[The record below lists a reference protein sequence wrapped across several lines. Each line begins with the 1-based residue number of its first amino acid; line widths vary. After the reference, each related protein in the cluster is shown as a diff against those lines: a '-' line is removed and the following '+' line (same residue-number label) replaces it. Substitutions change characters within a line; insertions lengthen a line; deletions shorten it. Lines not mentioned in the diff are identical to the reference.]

1 MTPDE
6 LIRDILYTDYEDN
19 AQVVTSDNKVVTGV
33 WLRGDNKL
41 VIEVIEKRFF
51 NINGTP
57 AYRLMDKDDAEDFH
71 KVTFDYIGGEARAKF
86 YRIDGNEIMP
96 Y

>member
-6 LIRDILYTDYEDN
+6 LIRDILCTGYEDN

-41 VIEVIEKRFF
+41 VIEVIEERF
-51 NINGTP
+51 
-57 AYRLMDKDDAEDFH
+57 LSEQ
-71 KVTFDYIGGEARAKF
+71 E
-86 YRIDGNEIMP
+86 NEK
-96 Y
+96 

>member
-6 LIRDILYTDYEDN
+6 LIRDILCTDYEDN

-41 VIEVIEKRFF
+41 VIEVIEERF
-51 NINGTP
+51 
-57 AYRLMDKDDAEDFH
+57 LSEQEKE
-71 KVTFDYIGGEARAKF
+71 K
-86 YRIDGNEIMP
+86 
-96 Y
+96 

>member
-6 LIRDILYTDYEDN
+6 LIRDILCTDYEDN

-41 VIEVIEKRFF
+41 VIETIEKRF
-51 NINGTP
+51 
-57 AYRLMDKDDAEDFH
+57 L
-71 KVTFDYIGGEARAKF
+71 
-86 YRIDGNEIMP
+86 NEQENEK
-96 Y
+96 

>member
-6 LIRDILYTDYEDN
+6 LIRDILCTGYKDN

-41 VIEVIEKRFF
+41 VIETIEKRF
-51 NINGTP
+51 
-57 AYRLMDKDDAEDFH
+57 L
-71 KVTFDYIGGEARAKF
+71 
-86 YRIDGNEIMP
+86 NEQENEK
-96 Y
+96 

>member
-6 LIRDILYTDYEDN
+6 LIRDILCTGYKDN

-41 VIEVIEKRFF
+41 VIEVIEERF
-51 NINGTP
+51 
-57 AYRLMDKDDAEDFH
+57 LSEQ
-71 KVTFDYIGGEARAKF
+71 E
-86 YRIDGNEIMP
+86 NEK
-96 Y
+96 

>member
-6 LIRDILYTDYEDN
+6 LIRDILCTDYEDN

-41 VIEVIEKRFF
+41 VIEVIEERF
-51 NINGTP
+51 
-57 AYRLMDKDDAEDFH
+57 LSEQ
-71 KVTFDYIGGEARAKF
+71 E
-86 YRIDGNEIMP
+86 NEK
-96 Y
+96 

>member
-6 LIRDILYTDYEDN
+6 LIREILCTDYEDN

-41 VIEVIEKRFF
+41 VIEVIEERF
-51 NINGTP
+51 
-57 AYRLMDKDDAEDFH
+57 LSEQEKE
-71 KVTFDYIGGEARAKF
+71 K
-86 YRIDGNEIMP
+86 
-96 Y
+96 

>member
-1 MTPDE
+1 MNKGEKKMTPDE

-41 VIEVIEKRFF
+41 VIEVIEERF
-51 NINGTP
+51 
-57 AYRLMDKDDAEDFH
+57 LSEQ
-71 KVTFDYIGGEARAKF
+71 E
-86 YRIDGNEIMP
+86 NER
-96 Y
+96 

>member
-41 VIEVIEKRFF
+41 VIEVIEKRF
-51 NINGTP
+51 
-57 AYRLMDKDDAEDFH
+57 L
-71 KVTFDYIGGEARAKF
+71 
-86 YRIDGNEIMP
+86 NEQENEK
-96 Y
+96 

>member
-1 MTPDE
+1 MNKGDRRMTPDE

-41 VIEVIEKRFF
+41 VIEVIEERF
-51 NINGTP
+51 
-57 AYRLMDKDDAEDFH
+57 LSEQ
-71 KVTFDYIGGEARAKF
+71 E
-86 YRIDGNEIMP
+86 NEK
-96 Y
+96 

>member
-6 LIRDILYTDYEDN
+6 LIRDVLYTDYEDN

-41 VIEVIEKRFF
+41 VIEVIEERF
-51 NINGTP
+51 
-57 AYRLMDKDDAEDFH
+57 LSEQEKE
-71 KVTFDYIGGEARAKF
+71 K
-86 YRIDGNEIMP
+86 
-96 Y
+96 

>member
-6 LIRDILYTDYEDN
+6 LMRDILYTDYEDN

-41 VIEVIEKRFF
+41 VIEVIEERF
-51 NINGTP
+51 
-57 AYRLMDKDDAEDFH
+57 LSEQ
-71 KVTFDYIGGEARAKF
+71 E
-86 YRIDGNEIMP
+86 NEK
-96 Y
+96 